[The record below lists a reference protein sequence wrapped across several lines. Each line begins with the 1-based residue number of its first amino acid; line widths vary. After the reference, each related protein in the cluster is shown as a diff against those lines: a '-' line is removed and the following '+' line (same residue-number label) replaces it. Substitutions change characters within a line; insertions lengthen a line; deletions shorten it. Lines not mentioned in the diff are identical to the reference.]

1 MQPGNQ
7 TESAAAETAR
17 TPLHLSWSPPEGM
30 VGLSFV
36 NYFLRIITLGI
47 YHFWGKTEVR
57 RRVWSAVRLNGEP
70 LQYTGTGKELFLGF
84 LIVFGVVLLPIFL
97 VTFGSALYFG
107 PQSSTA
113 VLIQLAVYAVIF
125 VLLGIGIYR
134 AQRFRLSRTRWRGIR
149 GGLDGSAG
157 HYAWTYIWTGLLMP
171 LTLGW
176 ISPWRATKLQSM
188 LVNNMRFG
196 NRSLHFDARSGPLYP
211 RFAGLWIGGIVLYVA
226 MTAVV
231 VAIMWPKIVEAQG
244 SGRPPNLSLAEN
256 AAVIGSILLSLLL
269 LAIIGAWYR
278 AKTINHFAA
287 HTHFEGARFKGTATA
302 GGLIWLAISNFMIGI
317 FSLGILAP
325 IVQARSARYQ
335 VENLHIE
342 GAVPLAAIAQGAE
355 AAGKYGEGIAQ
366 AFDFDA
372 V

>member
-1 MQPGNQ
+1 MPPAQQ
-7 TESAAAETAR
+7 TETAAPPVN
-17 TPLHLSWSPPEGM
+17 TPLHLSWSTPEGM

-57 RRVWSAVRLNGEP
+57 RRIWSAVRLNGEP
-70 LQYTGTGKELFLGF
+70 LHYTGTGKELFLGF
-84 LIVFGVVLLPIFL
+84 LIVFGVVLLPLFL
-97 VTFGSALYFG
+97 VSFVSVLMFG
-107 PQSSTA
+107 PMA
-113 VLIQLAVYAVIF
+113 APIIQPIVALVVF
-125 VLLGIGIYR
+125 VLLGFGIYR

-149 GGLDGSAG
+149 GGLDGTASR
-157 HYAWTYIWTGLLMP
+157 YAWIYIWTGILVP

-176 ISPWRATKLQSM
+176 ITPWRATKLQSQ

-196 NRSLHFDARSGPLYP
+196 DRNLHFDARSGPLYP
-211 RFAGLWIGGIVLYVA
+211 RFAGLWISSILLYGA
-226 MTAVV
+226 MTAMTL
-231 VAIMWPKIVEAQG
+231 AIMWPKITQAQG
-244 SGRPPNLSLAEN
+244 TGKPPSFSIGEN
-256 AAVIGSILLSLLL
+256 VAIVAIILVSLLL

-287 HTHFEGARFKGTATA
+287 HTHFEGACFRGTATA
-302 GGLIWLAISNFMIGI
+302 RGLIWLAISNFLITT

-325 IVQARSARYQ
+325 IAQARAARYQ
-335 VENLHIE
+335 VENLQIK
-342 GAVPLAAIAQGAE
+342 GAIPLAAIAQGAE